1 MISGRQESE
10 LFSSEAGREDLHG
23 LQNTKVKSNRE
34 EEGTAGWSVGE
45 DRRALA

>member
-34 EEGTAGWSVGE
+34 
-45 DRRALA
+45 DRVKSGKKM